1 MYGPIQGCAVPAIV
15 PRWCSGDEHPATMQ
29 DPASTTATIDSKD
42 FTACRRYEVRSRF
55 RVQQPLRV
63 VVNDHSDRS
72 VTALL
77 DHLKSAV
84 GSDANEVA
92 VGHVVR
98 KERDAAELEG
108 LVVAARYLALCTSRR
123 TVLALGM
130 ASYWVRLRCG
140 LCFVK

>member
-1 MYGPIQGCAVPAIV
+1 
-15 PRWCSGDEHPATMQ
+15 MQ

-108 LVVAARYLALCTSRR
+108 LVVFCACPDLFVASLRRHIDIEAMDVIGSFSSDRVGVRHDFWLA
-123 TVLALGM
+123 GPP
-130 ASYWVRLRCG
+130 
-140 LCFVK
+140 